1 MEEQVKRKRGRPRKN
16 KLPEEIQALVDNTL
30 VKQEAIIGLTSVQ
43 DTNNIKP
50 VNSNKIW
57 DVTLQDEI
65 KFFDSNLSYELTGYR
80 PITTTRG
87 LDFDPSWFTEA
98 RDTYKRTG
106 HYCSYRFKSK
116 PYNDYWAEQYRRC
129 REGLTVNGYTITGDN
144 YFFLNFYTLP
154 VVDKNKKSGAGTQ
167 DGFPTFFVSQY
178 TFFHYFE
185 MAKRLHLHCALMKA
199 RSIGFSEINAAIATN
214 MFISIRQS
222 FTIITCYDD
231 KKLRRTYRKF
241 THALTFL
248 DSKTDGGMFRLRQIE
263 DSALTKTSGRYE
275 NKNGQKVPTGFQ
287 STVAG
292 VNGSDPSNIRGD
304 RVDLIIYDEAGCHA
318 PGTEVIM
325 YDGSLKKV
333 EDIKIGDVLMGD
345 DGTPRNVLELHS
357 GIDQMYKIIPKVGE
371 PQIVNSNHILYGKHR
386 NYNKNTYNEFTMLTK
401 DYYDMIT
408 KNPRKKDGYKLVKSD
423 KISFSHQDVP
433 IDPYLFGFWLGDGNS
448 DKSRFTSEDPEII
461 EYLSNYAISH
471 DYKLTITDCENSKKC
486 KHIYFGIKEGTVN
499 QFTKKLKDLNVLNN
513 KHIPDCYL
521 YNDRETLL
529 QLLAGLIDS
538 DGTYCKDKYCIQIT
552 QCENRK
558 HIIDQIEFICHTLGM
573 KVSRDVRVSKERKI
587 GSRTIKGGV
596 NQYRITILYGHSQI
610 PCKLPRKQTID
621 RDDLKSKS
629 QKDRLDSTF
638 KIEKAEVGEYYG
650 FTLDGNQLFLLK
662 DFTVCHNSWPD
673 LTTAVI
679 QGQELVEVQGIPRG
693 IMMFGGTGGDKGK
706 NLEGLRTIYYDPEAF
721 KVLPYR
727 HNYSQTGETVITA
740 FFIPY
745 FAQSLDPAY
754 MDNRGVVNEEKFK
767 EVLQEERNKLANI
780 PKEYVKKCAERCW
793 NAEEAFNLEG
803 ENRFNKV
810 NIAEQLTQIRA
821 LKKCPP
827 IETGFLEYKYKEGA
841 HIEQNL
847 DGFRWIP
854 NQNGKIKILEHPL
867 WTLPEKRDEDG
878 NVIWRPPERIR
889 DLYVIGIDGIDIG
902 KSQTSDYTKDP
913 SDFCLTVFKRA
924 YGTSE
929 PQFVALYKDRP
940 NDIREAYKIAIKL
953 AQYYNA
959 IINIEATRQSI
970 IPYARE
976 RKLLKL
982 FMKRPRA
989 TLGDSVRN
997 TNKQY
1002 GTPATPAIINHQT
1015 DLIADYINDYCYL
1028 IWFDEMLD
1036 EFNRYTDENKR
1047 KFDIVASAAMALL
1060 ADEELQGIV
1069 PKRVEEI
1076 KDTWQDIGFYTD
1088 LEGRRRYGV
1097 IPKQNNQILTNNNFG
1112 QLYDDNRIRTSN
1124 TRLLEGYL

>member
-1 MEEQVKRKRGRPRKN
+1 METKKKRGRPK
-16 KLPEEIQALVDNTL
+16 KVQLPEEIKELINNIPTEPVN
-30 VKQEAIIGLTSVQ
+30 KQTTELINEPIT
-43 DTNNIKP
+43 DTNISNNI
-50 VNSNKIW
+50 IW
-57 DVTLQDEI
+57 DFSIDQQIE
-65 KFFDSNLSYELTGYR
+65 FFDTNMSYELTGYR
-80 PITTTRG
+80 PIDNTHG
-87 LDFDPSWFTEA
+87 LDFDPKWFTEV
-98 RDTYKRTG
+98 RDTYNRTG
-106 HYCSYRFKSK
+106 HYTEYRYGTKAYSTFWDQE
-116 PYNDYWAEQYRRC
+116 YHRC
-129 REGLTVNGYTITGDN
+129 KEGMTVNGYTITGDH
-144 YFFLNFYTLP
+144 YYFLNYYQLMNLNS
-154 VVDKNKKSGAGTQ
+154 VKKAGT
-167 DGFPTFFVSQY
+167 SRLY
-178 TFFHYFE
+178 TFPDFYVAQYQWFHYLE
-185 MAKRLHLHCALMKA
+185 LCKRLLKNACLMKA
-199 RSIGFSEINAAIATN
+199 RGIGFSEIMASSAACAYNCFRNSVTVIAAQQE
-214 MFISIRQS
+214 I
-222 FTIITCYDD
+222 YV
-231 KKLRRTYRKF
+231 KKTLSKVWN
-241 THALTFL
+241 ALTWT
-248 DSKTDGGMFRLRQIE
+248 DDHTDGGMLKLSQVKNTEVLRKA
-263 DSALTKTSGRYE
+263 SFYKVNA
-275 NKNGQKVPTGFQ
+275 NGQKVEDGWMSQIQGITADKP
-287 STVAG
+287 
-292 VNGSDPSNIRGD
+292 NKIRGD
-304 RVDLIIYDEAGCHA
+304 RTDLLFYEEAGSW
-318 PGTEVIM
+318 P
-325 YDGSLKKV
+325 SLRKAW
-333 EDIKIGDVLMGD
+333 I
-345 DGTPRNVLELHS
+345 
-357 GIDQMYKIIPKVGE
+357 QGE
-371 PQIVNSNHILYGKHR
+371 ALVNIQG
-386 NYNKNTYNEFTMLTK
+386 NK
-401 DYYDMIT
+401 
-408 KNPRKKDGYKLVKSD
+408 
-423 KISFSHQDVP
+423 
-433 IDPYLFGFWLGDGNS
+433 
-448 DKSRFTSEDPEII
+448 
-461 EYLSNYAISH
+461 
-471 DYKLTITDCENSKKC
+471 
-486 KHIYFGIKEGTVN
+486 FGIK
-499 QFTKKLKDLNVLNN
+499 
-513 KHIPDCYL
+513 
-521 YNDRETLL
+521 
-529 QLLAGLIDS
+529 LA
-538 DGTYCKDKYCIQIT
+538 
-552 QCENRK
+552 
-558 HIIDQIEFICHTLGM
+558 
-573 KVSRDVRVSKERKI
+573 
-587 GSRTIKGGV
+587 
-596 NQYRITILYGHSQI
+596 
-610 PCKLPRKQTID
+610 
-621 RDDLKSKS
+621 
-629 QKDRLDSTF
+629 
-638 KIEKAEVGEYYG
+638 
-650 FTLDGNQLFLLK
+650 
-662 DFTVCHNSWPD
+662 
-673 LTTAVI
+673 
-679 QGQELVEVQGIPRG
+679 
-693 IMMFGGTGGDKGK
+693 GGTGGDSGAS
-706 NLEGLRTIYYDPEAF
+706 LEGLRDMYYNPITYDILPFRHKYTSTGDE
-721 KVLPYR
+721 VL
-727 HNYSQTGETVITA
+727 TG
-740 FFIPY
+740 FFIPAFLVINKEGY
-745 FAQSLDPAY
+745 IDKRGYTDPIKGKQYYDSQRALKSS
-754 MDNRGVVNEEKFK
+754 N
-767 EVLQEERNKLANI
+767 
-780 PKEYVKKCAERCW
+780 PKALIDFMAEFCY

-1047 KFDIVASAAMALL
+1047 KFDIVASVAMALL